1 MTRQFSTQAMI
12 MAFFLV
18 FSAFLTGCSM
28 FDNSTVSQPVAATGE
43 VAGDASLAIRLALPP
58 KAEGIE
64 PSSTIR
70 AVTAGARVKI
80 VLQVRQP
87 GSADNKAFSI
97 IKLVDVVGDKAETTI
112 SALPA
117 GVVIVRLL
125 LENASVEGWKDF
137 HGAGDLTAGTTKT
150 VDVSPPGSKL
160 PADVLATTL
169 QEAIKNDTL
178 MAAAGANLA
187 TNLLN
192 AIKLIDVNSENPY
205 SKAADTL
212 IEQVA
217 PTGMIKLV
225 FDNGARTLTGFNG
238 TAQLWQQQYGTI
250 LGTNK
255 IAGIEPAAFS
265 IVRIVRQGFAS
276 YSLVEWRDNTSLLSL
291 VTCHNNQTGAL
302 QAMFM
307 NQGILDGSL
316 QLSSTDYMLSGF
328 NVSKKAPAVWRWN
341 TTKNAFAD
349 GLSATQQNLEWEK
362 FFTSEAYSSTPTTGL
377 IVQNLVI
384 DGAST
389 ISALV
394 KMQSGVTRSY
404 LVDPTT
410 GALTANYPADVVPNQ
425 PPTVSITAPTAGT
438 SVANTQT
445 VVITASP
452 TDSDG
457 SIAEVE
463 FLANGTV
470 LGKATAAPWS
480 YSWSG
485 MAAGTYKLVARAF
498 DNKGFSGLSS
508 PVEITIT
515 GTGPVNQAPTV
526 SLTAPA
532 ANSTYT
538 SGSSVS
544 LTADASDTDGTI
556 SKVEFYAGTTLIGTD
571 ESKPYEI
578 TWVQPAA
585 GSYSLK
591 AKAYDS
597 NNASTESAAVAIT
610 VNALNSGTGPALMI
624 TEIGSRDE
632 TYTHPFW
639 IELANKSNASI
650 QLSEYEIRC
659 PSFPPTGGSI
669 TKSESFPLP
678 SYSLAAGAFVIVRF
692 NNTADNIA
700 GPQVVHATVPATN
713 IPYWGNWGYL
723 DLRKTSTGTTVDYVK
738 FGEGVTPT
746 GYDSAP
752 NPSSEWS
759 GAAVQAL
766 TEKYGYAL
774 VRNPEENDNNTASN
788 WSVRAFHT
796 PASYNDVISDTD
808 ADGDGIPDANE
819 APGRTF
825 CGLPYYDW
833 GARAGTKDIFVH
845 LDYMDPQTNSAA
857 ALSVTPRI
865 EALQRIQT
873 AFERKGFKVH
883 FDVGTLFGTTID
895 KYCLDGRSHKVT
907 YAERLYLRPVS
918 GVADAFTYKAASM
931 PLAKVPVFHYCLLGY
946 KPYGS
951 FGGLGE
957 MNGND
962 FIVTLGNAGF
972 STSTANSLNY
982 LINSQASTIMHELG
996 HNLGLYHGG
1005 DKEENYKPNYISI
1018 MNYTYSNFGN
1028 PTPGDSAYVEGDRY
1042 YYYRYSDVGET
1053 IFKTRYLPTGD
1064 WASLHNNPHSA
1075 SMLLDYSDGTS
1086 TDIDENNI
1094 TESTAFGR
1102 SSSSGVDFNGDGDKT
1117 DSGLALDLNPTDTP
1131 GKTILKDHNDWG
1143 KIQLRFSNQSS
1154 GLFSIRAS
1162 TVGLPERKDYL
1173 AKDAQE
1179 ITVCDPTG
1187 LYR

>member
-1 MTRQFSTQAMI
+1 MTRQFSAQAII
-12 MAFFLV
+12 MAFFVV

-28 FDNSTVSQPVAATGE
+28 FDGSTTNQPVAATSE

-178 MAAAGANLA
+178 MAAAGASLA

-438 SVANTQT
+438 SV
-445 VVITASP
+445 
-452 TDSDG
+452 
-457 SIAEVE
+457 
-463 FLANGTV
+463 
-470 LGKATAAPWS
+470 
-480 YSWSG
+480 
-485 MAAGTYKLVARAF
+485 
-498 DNKGFSGLSS
+498 
-508 PVEITIT
+508 
-515 GTGPVNQAPTV
+515 
-526 SLTAPA
+526 
-532 ANSTYT
+532 
-538 SGSSVS
+538 
-544 LTADASDTDGTI
+544 
-556 SKVEFYAGTTLIGTD
+556 
-571 ESKPYEI
+571 
-578 TWVQPAA
+578 
-585 GSYSLK
+585 
-591 AKAYDS
+591 
-597 NNASTESAAVAIT
+597 
-610 VNALNSGTGPALMI
+610 
-624 TEIGSRDE
+624 
-632 TYTHPFW
+632 
-639 IELANKSNASI
+639 
-650 QLSEYEIRC
+650 
-659 PSFPPTGGSI
+659 
-669 TKSESFPLP
+669 
-678 SYSLAAGAFVIVRF
+678 
-692 NNTADNIA
+692 
-700 GPQVVHATVPATN
+700 
-713 IPYWGNWGYL
+713 
-723 DLRKTSTGTTVDYVK
+723 
-738 FGEGVTPT
+738 
-746 GYDSAP
+746 
-752 NPSSEWS
+752 
-759 GAAVQAL
+759 
-766 TEKYGYAL
+766 
-774 VRNPEENDNNTASN
+774 
-788 WSVRAFHT
+788 
-796 PASYNDVISDTD
+796 
-808 ADGDGIPDANE
+808 
-819 APGRTF
+819 
-825 CGLPYYDW
+825 
-833 GARAGTKDIFVH
+833 
-845 LDYMDPQTNSAA
+845 
-857 ALSVTPRI
+857 
-865 EALQRIQT
+865 
-873 AFERKGFKVH
+873 
-883 FDVGTLFGTTID
+883 
-895 KYCLDGRSHKVT
+895 
-907 YAERLYLRPVS
+907 
-918 GVADAFTYKAASM
+918 
-931 PLAKVPVFHYCLLGY
+931 
-946 KPYGS
+946 
-951 FGGLGE
+951 
-957 MNGND
+957 
-962 FIVTLGNAGF
+962 
-972 STSTANSLNY
+972 
-982 LINSQASTIMHELG
+982 
-996 HNLGLYHGG
+996 
-1005 DKEENYKPNYISI
+1005 
-1018 MNYTYSNFGN
+1018 
-1028 PTPGDSAYVEGDRY
+1028 
-1042 YYYRYSDVGET
+1042 
-1053 IFKTRYLPTGD
+1053 
-1064 WASLHNNPHSA
+1064 
-1075 SMLLDYSDGTS
+1075 
-1086 TDIDENNI
+1086 
-1094 TESTAFGR
+1094 
-1102 SSSSGVDFNGDGDKT
+1102 
-1117 DSGLALDLNPTDTP
+1117 
-1131 GKTILKDHNDWG
+1131 
-1143 KIQLRFSNQSS
+1143 
-1154 GLFSIRAS
+1154 
-1162 TVGLPERKDYL
+1162 
-1173 AKDAQE
+1173 
-1179 ITVCDPTG
+1179 
-1187 LYR
+1187 